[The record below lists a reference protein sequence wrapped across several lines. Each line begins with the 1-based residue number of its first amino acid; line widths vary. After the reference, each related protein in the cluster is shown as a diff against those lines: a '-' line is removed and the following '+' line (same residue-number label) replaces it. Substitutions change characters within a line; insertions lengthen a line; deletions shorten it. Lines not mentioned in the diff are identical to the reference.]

1 MPRHPTS
8 KNGCAAIENGCA
20 NEMLFLVDIST
31 KNKIFVVRKWMPRH
45 PTSKNGC
52 AAIENGCAN
61 EMLFLVDISTK
72 NNIFVVRKW
81 MSRRPTSKNGC
92 AAIENGCAARML
104 FFVDI
109 TEGPWGGK
117 LQHFCAGYRSA
128 QQVLYSRP
136 KSWFFII
143 LAGRP
148 FGKSFFFNVSMGK
161 NRFNSYHPFLDF
173 PRGAVAAHPFSIP
186 SKLLFFVYISA

>member
-20 NEMLFLVDIST
+20 NEMLFLVDIS
-31 KNKIFVVRKWMPRH
+31 
-45 PTSKNGC
+45 
-52 AAIENGCAN
+52 A
-61 EMLFLVDISTK
+61 K

-92 AAIENGCAARML
+92 AAIENGCAAEM

-117 LQHFCAGYRSA
+117 LQHFCAGYRQRAASA
-128 QQVLYSRP
+128 IQSAKIMIFHHFGRETI
-136 KSWFFII
+136 WEII
-143 LAGRP
+143 L
-148 FGKSFFFNVSMGK
+148 F
-161 NRFNSYHPFLDF
+161 
-173 PRGAVAAHPFSIP
+173 
-186 SKLLFFVYISA
+186 